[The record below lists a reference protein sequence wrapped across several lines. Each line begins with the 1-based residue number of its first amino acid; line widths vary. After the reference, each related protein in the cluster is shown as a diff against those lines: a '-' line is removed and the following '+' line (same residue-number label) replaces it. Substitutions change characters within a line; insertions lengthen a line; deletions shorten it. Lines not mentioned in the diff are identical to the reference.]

1 MTQISSAFTAYI
13 NVNILLVLAFSLWL
27 FIRFLLNRFGMK
39 HAYQTKLRL
48 LNGIFLAILASP
60 FIALG
65 YNRLA
70 AGGMLPDALTFN
82 LSDFMLSQYL
92 NGRIGLQAG
101 EMQQVLDMRETLETN
116 LLNPTGWISQIIV
129 ALLLIGSVLCVLRCG
144 HGTFKLRRIIASS
157 YAWRRFGNVHL
168 RLTDQS
174 VVPFS
179 ARGFR
184 RRYIV
189 IPANMLVRRQDMRI
203 ALAHEFQHLRQ
214 HDVEWEIGFEL
225 FKSLFFWN
233 PVIHFWKRQIEQLR
247 ELSCDQQILK
257 RRWVDARAYCECLL
271 RVCED
276 TMRRQPAQ
284 AISLPRV
291 SLVQFDR
298 SWLFPSRLNL
308 LRRRVD
314 SALTAAATPAKAP
327 LAYLLIVPLGLLL
340 IWATIAIQRPQSW
353 THDRLMLSSIVN
365 LERLEALNGNTH

>member
-39 HAYQTKLRL
+39 YAYRTQLRL
-48 LNGIFLAILASP
+48 LNGIFLAIVASP

-101 EMQQVLDMRETLETN
+101 EMQQVLEIRETLETS
-116 LLNPTGWISQIIV
+116 LLNPSGWISQIIV
-129 ALLLIGSVLCVLRCG
+129 ALLLIGSVLCILRCG
-144 HGTFKLRRIIASS
+144 LGTFRLRRIIASS
-157 YAWRRFGNVHL
+157 YPWRRFGNVHL
-168 RLTDQS
+168 RLTDQA

-276 TMRRQPAQ
+276 TMRRQPTQ
-284 AISLPRV
+284 AIALPRV

-298 SWLFPSRLNL
+298 SWFMPCRLNL
-308 LRRRVD
+308 LHRRVD
-314 SALTAAATPAKAP
+314 SVLNTCGTPEGKRLTQI
-327 LAYLLIVPLGLLL
+327 LFIPLGVIL
-340 IWATIAIQRPQSW
+340 ILATIAIQRPQSW

-365 LERLEALNGNTH
+365 LERLEALNGKTR